1 MCFGWSLI
9 IGGRNLNFAIFH
21 FGDVYVY
28 LVSGTSIWMMEKVY
42 SEMAKTRL
50 IGIREY
56 VNSIRVNEALRAV
69 L

>member
-1 MCFGWSLI
+1 MEFNNWRTKFKFCHFSFWRRICISR
-9 IGGRNLNFAIFH
+9 IGYEHL
-21 FGDVYVY
+21 DD
-28 LVSGTSIWMMEKVY
+28 LEKVY